1 MKILQSFKY
10 LLVMF
15 LFTSPSNASDD
26 FEDAIQVIGG
36 IYAGTYIHEVGHAVT
51 AKLNGAT
58 YIDIEVPRKG
68 TLFSGQTIWRSPKKP
83 SPLGSKLIDISGLL
97 TANLAGEIIIQ
108 KDGLH
113 SKPFASGIV
122 SSVQASNL
130 IHVASY
136 YMGKN
141 NDIKSFEREGGN
153 AHLFSALLIGY
164 TLYSLDRMEK
174 KQIPL
179 FGVNFN
185 F

>member
-1 MKILQSFKY
+1 
-10 LLVMF
+10 MF
-15 LFTSPSNASDD
+15 FLTASPSYASDD
-26 FEDAIQVIGG
+26 AQDAIQVIGG
-36 IYAGTYIHEVGHAVT
+36 IYAGIFIHEVGHAVT

-58 YIDIEVPRKG
+58 DINIEVPRKG
-68 TLFSGQTIWRSPKKP
+68 TLLGGITHLRFPKKP
-83 SPLGSKLIDISGLL
+83 SPMGSQLIDISGLL

-113 SKPFASGIV
+113 SNPFASGIV

-136 YMGKN
+136 YMGEN
-141 NDIKSFEREGGN
+141 NDIKSFERNGGN
-153 AHLFSALLIGY
+153 AHLFSALLVGY
-164 TLYSLDRMEK
+164 TLYSLDRMGK

-179 FGVNFN
+179 FGVDFN